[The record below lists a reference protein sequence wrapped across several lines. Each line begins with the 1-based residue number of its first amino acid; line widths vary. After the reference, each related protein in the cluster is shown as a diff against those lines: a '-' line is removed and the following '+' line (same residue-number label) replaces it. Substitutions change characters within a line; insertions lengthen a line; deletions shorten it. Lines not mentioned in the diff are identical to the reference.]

1 MSAQDRYTKVIES
14 LVNGDE
20 AKASDLLHEAFV
32 ERAREI

>member
-20 AKASDLLHEAFV
+20 AKASELLHLSL
-32 ERAREI
+32 IHI